1 MEGERE
7 REEERLKEDC
17 GGKACGEGRKKA
29 VWERQ
34 DRDGKIGGNV
44 D

>member
-1 MEGERE
+1 MEGGE
-7 REEERLKEDC
+7 REEERLEEDC
-17 GGKACGEGRKKA
+17 GGKACGEGKKA
-29 VWERQ
+29 VWEQ

>member
-17 GGKACGEGRKKA
+17 GGKACGEGRKKSCLGEPGQG
-29 VWERQ
+29 W
-34 DRDGKIGGNV
+34 
-44 D
+44 